1 MENSKTILT
10 FVKSLNSDKKCR
22 NERRKT
28 PLEDGHRP
36 QEQRWVK
43 QNGEQHRSQGFHH
56 RSESLPDGS
65 ARYPQVET
73 A

>member
-28 PLEDGHRP
+28 PIEDGHRP

-43 QNGEQHRSQGFHH
+43 NAKICEFQED
-56 RSESLPDGS
+56 LI
-65 ARYPQVET
+65 
-73 A
+73 

>member
-43 QNGEQHRSQGFHH
+43 KKEDFILLTLARQNGH
-56 RSESLPDGS
+56 L
-65 ARYPQVET
+65 
-73 A
+73 

>member
-1 MENSKTILT
+1 MKNLKSILT
-10 FVKSLNSDKKCR
+10 FVKLLNSDNKCR

-43 QNGEQHRSQGFHH
+43 MIEGNCMKGFFI
-56 RSESLPDGS
+56 
-65 ARYPQVET
+65 ET
-73 A
+73 RIKNCETT